1 MAKKIEKQLDI
12 EKKIKLDDIA
22 GYVEEKAEIR
32 KVIKLLNNYE
42 KYSKQGI
49 YIPRGLILQG
59 PPGCGKTLLAKAI
72 AGECDIPFYSY
83 QPSGTVEDVLSG
95 LKEVFENAHKK
106 VPSVVYLDEIN
117 EIVTTRRFNSDSARR
132 VLQFILTELDG
143 FKTHPGV
150 MVIASTNCY
159 EDLPRSLLR
168 SGRMDKK
175 MKIDL
180 PDLSSR
186 EEIIAYYVEGFPI
199 FKELNIRSLAAK
211 LKGMSGSD
219 IKTLIN
225 NALIEYVDEKEFVKV
240 EDFAKLIND
249 MNFETIGKR
258 WRNKEVVKKII
269 AHEVGHSLVSGI
281 LRDDFGSIS
290 AIKYDGVAGFTSFGD
305 EILDDE
311 EEEIKE
317 VYGKKEL
324 LNEICVALGGM
335 AGELV
340 YYGSFDTGVSGD
352 IDHVKNVFEYGA
364 NAAIFGFKPITE
376 YWREEGDRYKNHY
389 EKIRNRTFKKQLK
402 RAIKIIKNNVYLGR
416 YLIDLTLENS
426 DVLTEKQMATALNYY
441 AEHKA
446 EVKNKY
452 KDYKLSLVEDDE
464 E

>member
-1 MAKKIEKQLDI
+1 MAITKLD
-12 EKKIKLDDIA
+12 ETKKIKLDDIA
-22 GYVEEKAEIR
+22 GYEEEKAEIR
-32 KVIKLLNNYE
+32 KIVKLLNNYK

-72 AGECDIPFYSY
+72 AGECNIPFFSY
-83 QPSGTVEDVLSG
+83 QPTGTVEDVLSG
-95 LKEVFENAHKK
+95 LKEAFDNAHKK
-106 VPSVVYLDEIN
+106 IPSVVYLDEIN

-132 VLQFILTELDG
+132 VLQFVLTELDG

-159 EDLPRSLLR
+159 DDLPRSLLR

-186 EEIIAYYVEGFPI
+186 EAIISYYIKDYPI
-199 FKELNIRSLAAK
+199 FNQLNVRSLAAK

-219 IKTLIN
+219 IKTLVN

-269 AHEVGHSLVSGI
+269 AHEVGHSLVSGF
-281 LRDDFGSIS
+281 LRDDYGSIS

-305 EILDDE
+305 EILEDE
-311 EEEIKE
+311 DEEIKE
-317 VYGKKEL
+317 IYGKKEL
-324 LNEICVALGGM
+324 LDEICVALGGM

-340 YYGSFDTGVSGD
+340 YYGFFDTGVGGD
-352 IDHVKNVFEYGA
+352 VDHIKNVFEYGA
-364 NAAIFGFKPITE
+364 NSAIFGFEPITE
-376 YWREEGDRYKNHY
+376 FWREECEGFKKRY
-389 EKIRNRTFKKQLK
+389 ERIRNHIFKKQLK
-402 RAIKIIKNNVYLGR
+402 RAIKIIKKQVYLGR
-416 YLIDLTLENS
+416 YLIDLTMESS
-426 DVLTEKQMATALNYY
+426 DVLTEKQMAAALEHYLN
-441 AEHKA
+441 HKA
-446 EVKNKY
+446 EIKNKY
-452 KDYKLSLVEDDE
+452 KNYKLKLTE
-464 E
+464 EGEE